1 MQAQFLDDKA
11 TFPSPFQWIVFLAYL
26 VRKCKNVGDN
36 VEKSKRTVK
45 QQGEK
50 RREYFKL
57 LKKLLLIK
65 LHNEFEKTSE
75 DKQADLRK
83 DIKLDLK
90 AMKEELLAQLGRK

>member
-1 MQAQFLDDKA
+1 MDEKA

-26 VRKCKNVGDN
+26 VRKCKNCGGG
-36 VEKSKRTVK
+36 VEKSKRMVE
-45 QQGEK
+45 QGEK
-50 RREYFKL
+50 RREYLKL
-57 LKKLLLIK
+57 LKKLLEIK

-83 DIKLDLK
+83 DIQLDLK

>member
-1 MQAQFLDDKA
+1 
-11 TFPSPFQWIVFLAYL
+11 
-26 VRKCKNVGDN
+26 
-36 VEKSKRTVK
+36 
-45 QQGEK
+45 
-50 RREYFKL
+50 

-83 DIKLDLK
+83 DIQLDLK

>member
-1 MQAQFLDDKA
+1 
-11 TFPSPFQWIVFLAYL
+11 
-26 VRKCKNVGDN
+26 
-36 VEKSKRTVK
+36 
-45 QQGEK
+45 
-50 RREYFKL
+50 